1 MTARSPVGASLICIG
16 VTAGPFRNPLH
27 ILDKNDSLLYELN
40 VSDIENSLILDIPT
54 RSDEAVG
61 TTTDEKK
68 EETSPASPAETEDL
82 WALHAISPESPS
94 EKHLLSWDGFLDA
107 SFKEPVSAYL
117 SEFGN
122 KGFDAA
128 LSHQATVSGLEN
140 AGRIVRSDVFL
151 ESLFRL
157 GLGWNSMFFQFNEQK
172 RVFEKSIRDVRISG
186 VSLTVVDGMIERV
199 LRCGTDMQRIRRF
212 VKANPMVL
220 EQPTALSSV
229 ASAVS
234 VLMHSLE
241 KHLSRLL
248 RRDMSLMQV
257 QTMFERCGDLVG
269 TLADITS
276 AIERAPSES
285 KVISVLL
292 EKCDVHEQRVP
303 WVGRVL
309 HEIISRCTRPWL
321 TLVETWI
328 GVRSEKPLMAQLH
341 QSKDS
346 FVHVEQVESASSYQT
361 SSSAPEYVYRPDMM
375 PSSVPA
381 DQAQL
386 IFETGRALRL
396 LKQYQPDHPISR
408 DDVVESSQPP
418 RLSCEFSWADIEKVQ
433 KKAAEYEQRLRREIV
448 RYHAGDVSRSR
459 PGTRHGEGEKDEA
472 PAVGDLASD
481 VSHTFELFDLD
492 DAEQTTK
499 LLGSN
504 TSMESD
510 PLHAAPAEHDFT
522 DPTAV
527 VAEMPF
533 GPPLSSVLYLSLAP
547 TLSVQAQLV
556 DYSCLHLLFMNH
568 NLRSHISLQYRFQL
582 LGDGIFAA
590 RLSQVLFDPE
600 MNSGERRKGVA
611 RSTVH
616 TGLRL
621 GSRDTWPPASSELR
635 LVLMGLLTECYAAS
649 EGRTVPP
656 VQPET
661 REKELPGG
669 FSFAIREL
677 TGDELTRCKD
687 PNAIEALDFLRLQ
700 YKPPAVLESVI
711 TSQAL
716 HKYDRLFKYL
726 LRLLR
731 MIFVVNHLIYDST
744 ARGSLSGDTRNVF
757 QKFRIDAHRFVT
769 TVHDYVFQVGVAV
782 PWQRLEETLAKVE
795 TCLRHGDIDGT
806 IEVAGSLHRLRQY
819 HEETLNQ
826 MLQRTFLS
834 KRYEQVNRL
843 LEDIFGTILA
853 FAPLSRLDGAS
864 GIRSQNEKTVSH
876 LHATFRKQVGAFV
889 RFLRE
894 FDGGRASRFRGGTRS
909 SDAMV
914 FEQLLL
920 RLDFKAYY

>member
-1 MTARSPVGASLICIG
+1 MVPIG

-27 ILDKNDSLLYELN
+27 VFDKNDSLLYELN
-40 VSDIENSLILDIPT
+40 VFDIEHSLVLDIPS
-54 RSDEAVG
+54 RPDEGVDA
-61 TTTDEKK
+61 TTDEKK
-68 EETSPASPAETEDL
+68 EESSPASPNETEDI
-82 WALHAISPESPS
+82 WALDTLTPESPS
-94 EKHLLSWDGFLDA
+94 KKHLLSWDGFLDA
-107 SFKEPVSAYL
+107 NFKEPVSAYL

-151 ESLFRL
+151 DCIFRL

-172 RVFEKSIRDVRISG
+172 RVFEKSFRDVRMSG
-186 VSLTVVDGMIERV
+186 ASLTVVDGMIERV

-234 VLMHSLE
+234 VLIHGLE
-241 KHLSRLL
+241 RQLTRLR
-248 RRDMSLMQV
+248 RRDMSLVQI

-269 TLADITS
+269 TLADIAS
-276 AIERAPSES
+276 AIERAPTES
-285 KVISVLL
+285 KAISVLL
-292 EKCDVHEQRVP
+292 EKCDLHEQRVP

-309 HEIISRCTRPWL
+309 HEIIKRCTRPWL
-321 TLVETWI
+321 TMVETWI
-328 GVRSEKPLMAQLH
+328 GLRSEKALMGPLH
-341 QSKDS
+341 NSKDS
-346 FVHVEQVESASSYQT
+346 FVHVEQVESTGSYQASSP
-361 SSSAPEYVYRPDMM
+361 APEYIYRPDMM

-418 RLSCEFSWADIEKVQ
+418 RLSCEFSWADIEKLQ
-433 KKAAEYEQRLRREIV
+433 RKSAEYEQRLRREIV

-459 PGTRHGEGEKDEA
+459 PATCLYDGGVVEV
-472 PAVGDLASD
+472 PAVADLVSD
-481 VSHTFELFDLD
+481 VSHTFEIFDLD
-492 DAEQTTK
+492 DAGQTAK
-499 LLGSN
+499 LLATN

-510 PLHAAPAEHDFT
+510 PLHATPAEHDYT
-522 DPTAV
+522 DPAAV
-527 VAEMPF
+527 VAETPF
-533 GPPLSSVLYLSLAP
+533 GPPLSSVLYFSLAP

-556 DYSCLHLLFMNH
+556 DYSCLHLLFVNH
-568 NLRSHISLQYRFQL
+568 NLRSHISLQHRFQL

-590 RLSQVLFDPE
+590 RLSQALFDPE

-635 LVLMGLLTECYAAS
+635 LVLMGLLTECYAAG
-649 EGRTVPP
+649 EGRTVLPL
-656 VQPET
+656 QPEA

-669 FSFAIREL
+669 LSFAIREL
-677 TGDELTRCKD
+677 TGDELERCKD

-711 TSQAL
+711 TPQAL
-716 HKYDRLFKYL
+716 HKYDRLFRYL

-757 QKFRIDAHRFVT
+757 QKFRIDAHRFISAL
-769 TVHDYVFQVGVAV
+769 HDYVFQVGVGI
-782 PWQRLEETLAKVE
+782 PWQRFEETLSKVE
-795 TCLRHGDIDGT
+795 TCLRQGDIDGT
-806 IEVAGSLHRLRQY
+806 IEIAGSLHRLRQY
-819 HEETLNQ
+819 HEDTLNQ
-826 MLQRTFLS
+826 MLQRIFLS

-843 LEDIFGTILA
+843 LEETFGTILA
-853 FAPLSRLDGAS
+853 FAPLSRLDGES
-864 GIRSQNEKTVSH
+864 GIRGQNEKMASQ
-876 LHATFRKQVGAFV
+876 LHSTFRKQVGAFV

-894 FDGGRASRFRGGTRS
+894 FDGGRASRTRSGTRN

-920 RLDFKAYY
+920 RLDIKPYY